1 MKKKVLYIHGMG
13 GGADSRIPSILKDA
27 MPAVEVTVRT
37 YDFDPEVAS
46 QQINSWVVEIRPD
59 LVVGESLGAIQ
70 TLRVRGIPHLLVSP
84 SLNAPL
90 YLGYLS
96 WLALIPGVTWLF
108 DRIYKPK
115 DGDRQKLH
123 FTFPVLRK
131 YRNHRRQALANAT
144 SAGSNDY
151 FYAFFGTMDHY
162 RRTGVVSIRTWKK
175 YFGETFEVYDGT
187 HFMEEN
193 HVLERLVP
201 KIVNVLSDIP
211 SYSSYGSDHP
221 KSGAKVIQNI

>member
-13 GGADSRIPSILKDA
+13 GGADSRIPSILKNA
-27 MPAVEVTVRT
+27 MPQIQVTVRT
-37 YDFDPEVAS
+37 YDFDPEIAAG
-46 QQINSWVVEIRPD
+46 QIHAWVLEIKPD

-70 TLRVRGIPHLLVSP
+70 TLRIKGIPHILVSP

-90 YLGYLS
+90 YLGHLA
-96 WLALIPGVTWLF
+96 WLALVPGMTWMF

-131 YRNHRRQALANAT
+131 YLDHRRKAI
-144 SAGSNDY
+144 SNTPLSGNSDY
-151 FYAFFGTMDHY
+151 FYAFFGTRDHY

-175 YFGETFEVYDGT
+175 YFGDTFEIYDGT
-187 HFMEEN
+187 HFMEEE
-193 HVLERLVP
+193 HVLRRLVP
-201 KIVNVLSDIP
+201 KILNVLND
-211 SYSSYGSDHP
+211 
-221 KSGAKVIQNI
+221 K